1 LIENNLKQITM
12 ENLRNKSVGEIV
24 KLDFRA
30 ADVFSSYGIDFC
42 CGGKISVA
50 EACANSGSN
59 ESRVISEL
67 EALQFQKGSAVH
79 DFDSWDIGFLA
90 DYIINT
96 HHAYVKKAIPQI
108 LPLAQKVADVHGEH
122 HAEVIRIN
130 ELFQDIAE
138 EMLSHMQKEEQILF
152 PFIKKLAV
160 DSSSGNCTEGS
171 CFGTVA
177 GPISVMEQ
185 EHENAGIIL
194 KEMFR
199 LSDGYTPPED
209 ACNTFRVLYGKLKE
223 FEDDLHRHIHLENNI
238 LFPKAIEIEQVL
250 IVN

>member
-1 LIENNLKQITM
+1 M
-12 ENLRNKSVGEIV
+12 ENIQNKSVGEIV

-30 ADVFSSYGIDFC
+30 ADVFSSFGIDFC

-50 EACANSGSN
+50 EACANAKTE
-59 ESRVISEL
+59 ESIVISAL
-67 EALQFQKGSAVH
+67 ENLKNQTGSVVH
-79 DFDSWDIGFLA
+79 DFDSWNIGFLA
-90 DYIINT
+90 DYIQNT
-96 HHAYVKKAIPQI
+96 HHQYVSKAIPQI

-122 HAEVIRIN
+122 HPEVIMIN
-130 ELFQDIAE
+130 ELFNDLADE
-138 EMLSHMQKEEQILF
+138 LLSHMLKEEQILF
-152 PFIKKLAV
+152 PYIKKLAV
-160 DSSSGNCTEGS
+160 DSSAGNCADGA

-185 EHENAGIIL
+185 EHENAGAIL
-194 KEMFR
+194 KELFR

-238 LFPKAIEIEQVL
+238 LFLKAIEMEQAVL
-250 IVN
+250 VN

>member
-1 LIENNLKQITM
+1 M
-12 ENLRNKSVGEIV
+12 ENIRNKSVGEIV

-50 EACANSGSN
+50 EACVNAKTDMSL
-59 ESRVISEL
+59 VISAL
-67 EALQFQKGSAVH
+67 ESMKNLQASAVH
-79 DFDSWDIGFLA
+79 DFNSWNIGFLA
-90 DYIINT
+90 DYIQNT
-96 HHAYVKKAIPQI
+96 HHQYVSKAIPQI

-122 HAEVIRIN
+122 HSEVIMIN
-130 ELFQDIAE
+130 ELFNDLADE
-138 EMLSHMQKEEQILF
+138 LLSHMQKEEQILF
-152 PFIKKLAV
+152 PYIKQLVVNKSA
-160 DSSSGNCTEGS
+160 GNCESDS
-171 CFGTVA
+171 CFGSVM

-185 EHENAGIIL
+185 EHENAGVIL
-194 KEMFR
+194 KELFR

-238 LFPKAIEIEQVL
+238 LFPKAIEMEQSVL
-250 IVN
+250 VG

>member
-1 LIENNLKQITM
+1 M
-12 ENLRNKSVGEIV
+12 ENIRYQSVGEIV

-50 EACANSGSN
+50 EACANAKTD
-59 ESRVISEL
+59 ESIVIGAL
-67 EALQFQKGSAVH
+67 ENLKSQQGSAVH
-79 DFDSWDIGFLA
+79 DFDNWEIGFLA
-90 DYIINT
+90 DYIQNT
-96 HHAYVKKAIPQI
+96 HHQYVSKAIPQI

-122 HAEVIRIN
+122 HPEVIMIN
-130 ELFQDIAE
+130 ELFIDLAE
-138 EMLSHMQKEEQILF
+138 ELLSHMQKEEQILF
-152 PFIKKLAV
+152 PYIKQLAS
-160 DSSSGNCTEGS
+160 DAAGNCTSDS

-185 EHENAGIIL
+185 EHENAGVIL
-194 KEMFR
+194 KALFR
-199 LSDGYTPPED
+199 LSNGYTPPED

-238 LFPKAIEIEQVL
+238 LFPKAIELEQSVIE
-250 IVN
+250 I